1 MNKIEST
8 HILFSLSL
16 PLMMLIVVEVVVVVV
31 AGTACHT
38 IRQNT
43 VKEHKRTIMRSKIIK
58 SV

>member
-16 PLMMLIVVEVVVVVV
+16 PLMMLIVVDVVVVV